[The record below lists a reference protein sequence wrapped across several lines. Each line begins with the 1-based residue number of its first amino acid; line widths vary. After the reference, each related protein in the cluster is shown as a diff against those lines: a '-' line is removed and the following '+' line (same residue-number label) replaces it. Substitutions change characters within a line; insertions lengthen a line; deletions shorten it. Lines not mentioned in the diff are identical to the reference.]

1 MIKADRGITEI
12 AGSLA
17 EIMAETALILTNV
30 YVIPKGELGEA
41 DARKMIVEIGR
52 AAMADKTIA
61 EVEKERHH
69 WKEKY
74 EKGGR
79 E

>member
-1 MIKADRGITEI
+1 MIKVDRGITEI

-30 YVIPKGELGEA
+30 YVISKGELGEA

-61 EVEKERHH
+61 EVEKERRH

>member
-1 MIKADRGITEI
+1 MIKTEKGITEI
-12 AGSLA
+12 EGSLT
-17 EIMAETALILTNV
+17 EIMADTALVITNL
-30 YVIPKGELGEA
+30 YMIAKGKFGEA

-61 EVEKERHH
+61 EVEKERHY
-69 WKEKY
+69 WKEKC

>member
-1 MIKADRGITEI
+1 MIKTENGITEI
-12 AGSLA
+12 EGNLV
-17 EIMAETALILTNV
+17 EIMADTALVITNL
-30 YVIPKGELGEA
+30 YMIAKGKFGEA

-52 AAMADKTIA
+52 VAMADKTIA
-61 EVEKERHH
+61 EVEKERHY
-69 WKEKY
+69 WKEKC

>member
-1 MIKADRGITEI
+1 MIKVDRGITEI
-12 AGSLA
+12 AGGPA

-30 YVIPKGELGEA
+30 YVISKGEFGEA

-61 EVEKERHH
+61 EVEKERHY
-69 WKEKY
+69 WKEKC